1 MNIEEYIDNIKN
13 SSLEESIKNK
23 RLLII
28 NTKLVKDKMYNEI
41 ESDIKNFI
49 IEFNMSGLEYDIEPK
64 INRMIILLKGD
75 ILNSDFCKML
85 ESKNIEF
92 TADELLNYIHSAEF
106 NNGDNLD
113 DVKLSIK
120 LFKLLENINEKNI
133 NLKSI
138 LLNTINVILEKNYD
152 KIDSNEFNIITKE
165 LVQNNTLDELTF
177 KYILEFYNYIESD
190 NLELK

>member
-13 SSLEESIKNK
+13 SNLKKSIKNK

-41 ESDIKNFI
+41 ESNIKNFI

-92 TADELLNYIHSAEF
+92 TAVELLNYIHSAEF

-113 DVKLSIK
+113 DVKLNIK
-120 LFKLLENINEKNI
+120 LYKLLENINEKNI

>member
-64 INRMIILLKGD
+64 INRMIILLKGG

-92 TADELLNYIHSAEF
+92 TADELLNYIHDAEL

-113 DVKLSIK
+113 DVKLNIK
-120 LFKLLENINEKNI
+120 LYKLLENINEKNI
-133 NLKSI
+133 NLKST

-190 NLELK
+190 KFF

>member
-1 MNIEEYIDNIKN
+1 MNLEKYINNIKN
-13 SSLEESIKNK
+13 SNLTEIIKEK

-28 NTKLVKDKMYNEI
+28 NTKLKKDKMYNEI
-41 ESDIKNFI
+41 KLNINNFI
-49 IEFNMSGLEYDIEPK
+49 FEFNMSGLEYDIEPK

-113 DVKLSIK
+113 DVKLNIK
-120 LFKLLENINEKNI
+120 LYKLLENINEKNI

>member
-49 IEFNMSGLEYDIEPK
+49 IEFDMSGLEYDIEPK
-64 INRMIILLKGD
+64 ISHMIILLKGD

-113 DVKLSIK
+113 DVKLNIK
-120 LFKLLENINEKNI
+120 LYKLLENINEKNI

-138 LLNTINVILEKNYD
+138 LLNTINVILEKIYD
-152 KIDSNEFNIITKE
+152 KIEGNEFNIITKE
-165 LVQNNTLDELTF
+165 LVQNNILDELTF

>member
-13 SSLEESIKNK
+13 SNLKKSIKNK
-23 RLLII
+23 RLLIT

-41 ESDIKNFI
+41 ESDIKKFI

-113 DVKLSIK
+113 DVKLNIK
-120 LFKLLENINEKNI
+120 LYKLLENINEKNI

>member
-13 SSLEESIKNK
+13 SNLKKSIKNK

-28 NTKLVKDKMYNEI
+28 NTKFVKDKMYNEI
-41 ESDIKNFI
+41 ESDIKKFI

-64 INRMIILLKGD
+64 ISHMIILLKGD

-113 DVKLSIK
+113 DVKLNIK
-120 LFKLLENINEKNI
+120 LYKLLENINEKNI

>member
-13 SSLEESIKNK
+13 SNLKKNIKNK

-41 ESDIKNFI
+41 ESDIKKFI
-49 IEFNMSGLEYDIEPK
+49 IEFNVSGLEYDIEPK

-113 DVKLSIK
+113 DVKLNIK
-120 LFKLLENINEKNI
+120 LYKLLENINEKNI

>member
-1 MNIEEYIDNIKN
+1 MNLEKYINNIKN
-13 SSLEESIKNK
+13 SNLTKIIKEK

-28 NTKLVKDKMYNEI
+28 NTKLKKDKMYNEI
-41 ESDIKNFI
+41 KLNINNFI
-49 IEFNMSGLEYDIEPK
+49 FEFNMSGLEYDIEPK

-92 TADELLNYIHSAEF
+92 TADELLNYIHDAEL

-113 DVKLSIK
+113 DVKLNIK
-120 LFKLLENINEKNI
+120 LYKLLENINEKNI

-177 KYILEFYNYIESD
+177 KYIIEFYDYIKSD
-190 NLELK
+190 KLF

>member
-1 MNIEEYIDNIKN
+1 
-13 SSLEESIKNK
+13 
-23 RLLII
+23 
-28 NTKLVKDKMYNEI
+28 
-41 ESDIKNFI
+41 
-49 IEFNMSGLEYDIEPK
+49 
-64 INRMIILLKGD
+64 
-75 ILNSDFCKML
+75 ML

-113 DVKLSIK
+113 DVKLNIK
-120 LFKLLENINEKNI
+120 LYKLLENINEKNI

>member
-13 SSLEESIKNK
+13 SNLKKSIKNK
-23 RLLII
+23 RLLIT

-41 ESDIKNFI
+41 ESDIKKFI

-75 ILNSDFCKML
+75 ILNSDFCKLL

-113 DVKLSIK
+113 DVKLNIK
-120 LFKLLENINEKNI
+120 LYKLLENINEKNI

-152 KIDSNEFNIITKE
+152 KIDSNEFNIITKK

>member
-1 MNIEEYIDNIKN
+1 MNLEKYINNIKN
-13 SSLEESIKNK
+13 SNLTEIIKEK

-28 NTKLVKDKMYNEI
+28 NTKLKKDKMYNEI
-41 ESDIKNFI
+41 KLNINNFI
-49 IEFNMSGLEYDIEPK
+49 FEFNMSGLEYDIEPK

-92 TADELLNYIHSAEF
+92 TADELLNYIHDAEL

-113 DVKLSIK
+113 DVKLNIK
-120 LFKLLENINEKNI
+120 LYKLLENINEKNI

-138 LLNTINVILEKNYD
+138 LLNKINVILEKDYD
-152 KIDSNEFNIITKE
+152 KIDGNEFNVITKE
-165 LVQNNTLDELTF
+165 LVQNNTLDELNF
-177 KYILEFYNYIESD
+177 KYIIEFYDYIESD
-190 NLELK
+190 KLF

>member
-13 SSLEESIKNK
+13 SILEESIKNK

-64 INRMIILLKGD
+64 ISHMIILLKGD
-75 ILNSDFCKML
+75 ILHSDFCKML
-85 ESKNIEF
+85 ESKNIDF
-92 TADELLNYIHSAEF
+92 TTDELLNYIHDAEL

-113 DVKLSIK
+113 DVKINIK
-120 LFKLLENINEKNI
+120 LYKLLENINEKNI
-133 NLKSI
+133 NLKST

-152 KIDSNEFNIITKE
+152 KIDGNEFYAITKE

>member
-1 MNIEEYIDNIKN
+1 MNLEKYINNIKN
-13 SSLEESIKNK
+13 SNLTEIIKEK

-28 NTKLVKDKMYNEI
+28 NTKLKKDKMYNEI
-41 ESDIKNFI
+41 KLNINNFI
-49 IEFNMSGLEYDIEPK
+49 FEFNMSGLEYDIEPK

-92 TADELLNYIHSAEF
+92 TADELLNYIHDAEL

-113 DVKLSIK
+113 DVKLNIK
-120 LFKLLENINEKNI
+120 LYKLLENINEKNI

-138 LLNTINVILEKNYD
+138 LLNTINVILEKDYD
-152 KIDSNEFNIITKE
+152 KIDGNEFNVITKE
-165 LVQNNTLDELTF
+165 LVQNNTLDELNF
-177 KYILEFYNYIESD
+177 KYIIEFYDYIESD
-190 NLELK
+190 KLF

>member
-64 INRMIILLKGD
+64 ISHMIILLKGD

-85 ESKNIEF
+85 KSKNIDF
-92 TADELLNYIHSAEF
+92 TADELLDYIHSAEL

-113 DVKLSIK
+113 DVKLNIK
-120 LFKLLENINEKNI
+120 LYKLLENINEKNI

-152 KIDSNEFNIITKE
+152 KIDSNEFNIITNE
-165 LVQNNTLDELTF
+165 LVKNNILDDITFNYLT
-177 KYILEFYNYIESD
+177 EFYNYIESD

>member
-13 SSLEESIKNK
+13 SNLKKSIKNK
-23 RLLII
+23 RLLIT

-41 ESDIKNFI
+41 ESDIKKFI

-75 ILNSDFCKML
+75 ILNSDFCKLL

-113 DVKLSIK
+113 DVKLNIK
-120 LFKLLENINEKNI
+120 LYKLLENINEKNI

-152 KIDSNEFNIITKE
+152 KIDSNEFNIITNE
-165 LVQNNTLDELTF
+165 LVKNNILDDITFNYLT
-177 KYILEFYNYIESD
+177 EFYNYIESD

>member
-13 SSLEESIKNK
+13 SNLKKSIKNK
-23 RLLII
+23 RLLIT

-41 ESDIKNFI
+41 ESDIKKFI

-64 INRMIILLKGD
+64 ISHMIILLKGD

-113 DVKLSIK
+113 DVKLNIK
-120 LFKLLENINEKNI
+120 LYKLLENINEKNI

-165 LVQNNTLDELTF
+165 LAQNNTLDELTF

>member
-1 MNIEEYIDNIKN
+1 MNIEEYINNIKN
-13 SSLEESIKNK
+13 SNLTEIIKEK

-41 ESDIKNFI
+41 ESDIKKFI

-92 TADELLNYIHSAEF
+92 TADELLNYIHDAEF

-113 DVKLSIK
+113 DVKLNIK
-120 LFKLLENINEKNI
+120 LYKLLENINEKNI

-138 LLNTINVILEKNYD
+138 LLNTINVILEKIYD
-152 KIDSNEFNIITKE
+152 KIDGNEFNIITKE

>member
-13 SSLEESIKNK
+13 SNLKKSIKNK
-23 RLLII
+23 RLLIT

-41 ESDIKNFI
+41 ESDIKKFI

-92 TADELLNYIHSAEF
+92 TADELLNYTHSAEF

-113 DVKLSIK
+113 DVKLNIK
-120 LFKLLENINEKNI
+120 LYKLLENINEKNI

-138 LLNTINVILEKNYD
+138 LLNTINVILEKIYD
-152 KIDSNEFNIITKE
+152 KIDGNEFNIITKE

>member
-13 SSLEESIKNK
+13 SNLKKSIKNK
-23 RLLII
+23 RLLIT

-41 ESDIKNFI
+41 ESDIKKFI

-106 NNGDNLD
+106 SNGDNLD
-113 DVKLSIK
+113 DVKLNIK
-120 LFKLLENINEKNI
+120 LYKLLENINEKNI

-165 LVQNNTLDELTF
+165 LVQNNTSDELTF

>member
-13 SSLEESIKNK
+13 SNLKKSIKNK
-23 RLLII
+23 RLLIT

-41 ESDIKNFI
+41 ESDIKKFI

-75 ILNSDFCKML
+75 ILNSDFCKLL

-92 TADELLNYIHSAEF
+92 TADELLNYIHSAEL

-113 DVKLSIK
+113 DVKLNIK
-120 LFKLLENINEKNI
+120 LYKLLENINEKNV

-152 KIDSNEFNIITKE
+152 KIDGNEFNIITKE
-165 LVQNNTLDELTF
+165 LVQNNILDELTF

>member
-28 NTKLVKDKMYNEI
+28 NTKIVKDKMYNEI

-113 DVKLSIK
+113 DVKLNIK
-120 LFKLLENINEKNI
+120 LYKLLENINEKNI

-138 LLNTINVILEKNYD
+138 LLNTINLILEKNYD

-165 LVQNNTLDELTF
+165 LVQNNILDELTF

>member
-13 SSLEESIKNK
+13 SNLKKSIKNK
-23 RLLII
+23 RLLIT

-41 ESDIKNFI
+41 ESDIKKFI

-113 DVKLSIK
+113 DVKLNIK
-120 LFKLLENINEKNI
+120 LYKLLENINEKNI

-138 LLNTINVILEKNYD
+138 LLNTRNVILEKNYD

>member
-13 SSLEESIKNK
+13 SNLKKSIKNK
-23 RLLII
+23 RLLIT

-41 ESDIKNFI
+41 ESDIKKFI

-92 TADELLNYIHSAEF
+92 TADELLNYIHDAEL

-113 DVKLSIK
+113 DVKLNIK
-120 LFKLLENINEKNI
+120 LYKLLENINEKNI

-190 NLELK
+190 KFF

>member
-13 SSLEESIKNK
+13 SNLKKSIKNK

-41 ESDIKNFI
+41 ESDIKKFI

-64 INRMIILLKGD
+64 ISHMIILLKGD

-113 DVKLSIK
+113 DVKLNIK
-120 LFKLLENINEKNI
+120 LYKLLENINEKNI

>member
-13 SSLEESIKNK
+13 SNLKKNIKNK
-23 RLLII
+23 RLLIT

-41 ESDIKNFI
+41 ESDIKKFI

-64 INRMIILLKGD
+64 ISHMIILLKGD

-113 DVKLSIK
+113 DVKLNIK
-120 LFKLLENINEKNI
+120 LYKLLENINEKNI

-165 LVQNNTLDELTF
+165 LAQNNTLDELTF

>member
-41 ESDIKNFI
+41 ESNIKNFI

-113 DVKLSIK
+113 DVKLNIK
-120 LFKLLENINEKNI
+120 LYKLLENINEKNI

-138 LLNTINVILEKNYD
+138 LLNTINVILEKIYD
-152 KIDSNEFNIITKE
+152 KIEGNEFNIITKE

>member
-13 SSLEESIKNK
+13 SNLKKSIKNK

-41 ESDIKNFI
+41 ESNIKNFI

-92 TADELLNYIHSAEF
+92 TADELLNYIHSAEL

-113 DVKLSIK
+113 DVKLNIK
-120 LFKLLENINEKNI
+120 LYKLLENINEKNV

>member
-13 SSLEESIKNK
+13 SSLEENIKNK

-28 NTKLVKDKMYNEI
+28 NTKLAKDKMYNEI

-64 INRMIILLKGD
+64 ISHMIILLKGD

-92 TADELLNYIHSAEF
+92 TVDELLNYIHSAEF

-113 DVKLSIK
+113 DIK
-120 LFKLLENINEKNI
+120 LNIKLYKLLENINEKNI
-133 NLKSI
+133 NLKST
-138 LLNTINVILEKNYD
+138 LLNTINIILEKNYD
-152 KIDSNEFNIITKE
+152 KIDGNEFYAITKE

>member
-13 SSLEESIKNK
+13 SNLKKSIKNK

-41 ESDIKNFI
+41 ESNIKNFI

-85 ESKNIEF
+85 KSKNIDF
-92 TADELLNYIHSAEF
+92 TADELLDYIHSAEF

-113 DVKLSIK
+113 DVKLNIK
-120 LFKLLENINEKNI
+120 LYKLLENINEKNI

>member
-28 NTKLVKDKMYNEI
+28 NTKIVKDKMYNEI

-64 INRMIILLKGD
+64 ISHMIILLKGD

-85 ESKNIEF
+85 KSKNIEF
-92 TADELLNYIHSAEF
+92 TADELLDYIHSAEL

-113 DVKLSIK
+113 DVKINIK
-120 LFKLLENINEKNI
+120 LYKLLENINEKNI

-152 KIDSNEFNIITKE
+152 KIDGNEFNIITKE
-165 LVQNNTLDELTF
+165 LVQNNILDELTF

>member
-13 SSLEESIKNK
+13 SNLKKNIKNK

-28 NTKLVKDKMYNEI
+28 NTKFVKDKMYNEI
-41 ESDIKNFI
+41 ESDIKKFI

-64 INRMIILLKGD
+64 INSMIILLKGD

-92 TADELLNYIHSAEF
+92 TVNELLNYINSAEL

-113 DVKLSIK
+113 DVKLNIK
-120 LFKLLENINEKNI
+120 LYKILENINEKNSD
-133 NLKSI
+133 LKST

-152 KIDSNEFNIITKE
+152 KIDSNEFNIITNE
-165 LVQNNTLDELTF
+165 LVKNNILDDITFNYLT
-177 KYILEFYNYIESD
+177 EFYNYIESD

>member
-13 SSLEESIKNK
+13 SNLKKSIKNK

-28 NTKLVKDKMYNEI
+28 NTKIVKDKMYNEI

-113 DVKLSIK
+113 DVKLNIK
-120 LFKLLENINEKNI
+120 LYKLLENINEKNI

-152 KIDSNEFNIITKE
+152 KIDGNEFNIITKE

-177 KYILEFYNYIESD
+177 KYIIEFYNYIKSD

>member
-1 MNIEEYIDNIKN
+1 MNLEEYIDNIKN
-13 SSLEESIKNK
+13 SNLKESIKNK

-28 NTKLVKDKMYNEI
+28 NTKLVKDKIYNEI

-113 DVKLSIK
+113 DVKLNIK
-120 LFKLLENINEKNI
+120 LYKLLENINEKNI

>member
-1 MNIEEYIDNIKN
+1 MNLEKYINNIKN
-13 SSLEESIKNK
+13 SNLTEIIKEK

-41 ESDIKNFI
+41 ESDIKKFI

-92 TADELLNYIHSAEF
+92 TADELLNYIHDAEL

-113 DVKLSIK
+113 DVKLNIK
-120 LFKLLENINEKNI
+120 LYKLLENINEKNI

-152 KIDSNEFNIITKE
+152 KIDSNEFNIITKK

-177 KYILEFYNYIESD
+177 KYILEFYNYIKSD

>member
-13 SSLEESIKNK
+13 SNLKKSIKNK

-41 ESDIKNFI
+41 ESDIKKFI

-92 TADELLNYIHSAEF
+92 TADELLNYIHDAEF

-113 DVKLSIK
+113 DVKLNIK
-120 LFKLLENINEKNI
+120 LYKLLENINEKNI

-138 LLNTINVILEKNYD
+138 LLNTINVILEKIYD
-152 KIDSNEFNIITKE
+152 KIDGNEFNIITKE
-165 LVQNNTLDELTF
+165 LVQNNILDELTF

>member
-28 NTKLVKDKMYNEI
+28 NTKIVKDKMYNEI

-113 DVKLSIK
+113 DVKLNIK
-120 LFKLLENINEKNI
+120 LYKLLENINEKNI

>member
-13 SSLEESIKNK
+13 SNLKKSIKNK

-28 NTKLVKDKMYNEI
+28 NTKFVKDKMYNEI
-41 ESDIKNFI
+41 ESDIKKFI
-49 IEFNMSGLEYDIEPK
+49 IEFNVSGLEYDIEPK

-113 DVKLSIK
+113 DVKLNIK
-120 LFKLLENINEKNI
+120 LYKLLENINEKNI

>member
-1 MNIEEYIDNIKN
+1 MNLEKYINNIKN
-13 SSLEESIKNK
+13 SNLTEIIKEK

-28 NTKLVKDKMYNEI
+28 NTKLKKDKMYNEI
-41 ESDIKNFI
+41 KLNINNFI
-49 IEFNMSGLEYDIEPK
+49 FEFNMSGLEYDIEPK

-113 DVKLSIK
+113 DVKLNIK
-120 LFKLLENINEKNI
+120 LYKLLENINEKNI

-152 KIDSNEFNIITKE
+152 KIDSNEFNIITKG

-190 NLELK
+190 KFF